1 MQAILRDHLESGIAW
16 HPGPTPAEER
26 FFTLCAH
33 SEPVH
38 WTTASLVAPLPEDR
52 SAPWPVWISF
62 GTPCT
67 GIFLPVYLDGVIP
80 ASLARGG
87 EHPTP
92 DSAWWVMKSLQD
104 AASVDPV
111 RHTPVLREG
120 WVDLEERIEAE
131 RLAAEAAARRAVAAG
146 DRDRAAELMSEF
158 METTVEEALKRA
170 ELLRARIA

>member
-1 MQAILRDHLESGIAW
+1 MQRILRDHLDAGIAW
-16 HPGPTPAEER
+16 APGATPAEER

-38 WTTASLVAPLPEDR
+38 WTTASMVAALPVDR

-87 EHPTP
+87 EEPEP
-92 DSAWWVMKSLQD
+92 DSAWWVLKALQD
-104 AASVDPV
+104 AASADPV

-120 WVDLEERIEAE
+120 WADLEERIEAE
-131 RLAAEAAARRAVAAG
+131 RLRMEATAARAAAAG
-146 DRDRAAELMSEF
+146 DRDRCATLASEF
-158 METTVEEALKRA
+158 MASTLEQALKRA
-170 ELLRARIA
+170 EELRARIA